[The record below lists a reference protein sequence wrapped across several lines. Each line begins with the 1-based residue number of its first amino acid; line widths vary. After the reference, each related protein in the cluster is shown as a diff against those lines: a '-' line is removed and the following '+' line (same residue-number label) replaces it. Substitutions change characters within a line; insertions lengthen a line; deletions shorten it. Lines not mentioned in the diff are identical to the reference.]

1 MNSAEYLSRVAARI
15 IARQGGLHA
24 HSVLRAPQTALV
36 VIDMQNYF
44 CAPGF
49 PAENP
54 NAPAMVPAIN
64 TMAAAVRTQG
74 GRVVWVRTTARGAR
88 ERWARHHSQMLSPER
103 AERRL
108 QLLDP
113 AHPGYQFFEGLDLHS
128 DDPIVDKIMYSA
140 LIPGSSDLD
149 AVLRAHAIDTLL
161 IAGTA
166 TNVCCES
173 TARDAM
179 MMDYGVVM
187 LADVTSA
194 ADEAAHRAT
203 LEHFALY
210 FGDVMTV
217 DEASSRLSQGATRK
231 AGN

>member
-1 MNSAEYLSRVAARI
+1 MDSAQILSRVAARV
-15 IARQGGLHA
+15 IARQGALHA
-24 HSVLRAPQTALV
+24 HQVLDAPRTALV

-54 NAPAMVPAIN
+54 NARALLPGINAMASDLR
-64 TMAAAVRTQG
+64 ASG
-74 GRVVWVRTTARGAR
+74 GQVVWVRTTSIGAR
-88 ERWARHHSQMLSPER
+88 ERWARHHSKMLSPER
-103 AERRL
+103 AARRIET
-108 QLLDP
+108 LDP
-113 AHPGYQFFEGLDLHS
+113 SHPGYQLFAGLETRDGDHF
-128 DDPIVDKIMYSA
+128 VDKIMYSA

-149 AVLRAHAIDTLL
+149 ALLRSRGVHTLL

-179 MMDYGVVM
+179 MLDYGVVM
-187 LADVTSA
+187 LADGTSA
-194 ADEAAHRAT
+194 ADQAVHHAT
-203 LEHFALY
+203 LENFALY

-217 DEASSRLSQGATRK
+217 AEACDRLAREGLAQG
-231 AGN
+231 

>member
-1 MNSAEYLSRVAARI
+1 MDSAEILSRVADRV
-15 IARQGGLHA
+15 IARQGELHA
-24 HSVLRAPQTALV
+24 HQVLDATRTALV

-54 NAPAMVPAIN
+54 NARGMLPAIN
-64 TMAAAVRTQG
+64 AIASDLRSG
-74 GRVVWVRTTARGAR
+74 GGQVVWVRTTSRGAR
-88 ERWARHHSQMLSPER
+88 ERWTRHHSKMLSPER
-103 AERRL
+103 AARRIAT
-108 QLLDP
+108 LDP
-113 AHPGYQFFEGLDLHS
+113 SHPGYQLFAGLDAREADHF
-128 DDPIVDKIMYSA
+128 IDKIMYSA

-149 AVLRAHAIDTLL
+149 ALLRSRGVDTLL

-179 MMDYGVVM
+179 MLDYGVVM
-187 LADVTSA
+187 LADATSA
-194 ADEAAHRAT
+194 SDPTVHRAT

-217 DEASSRLSQGATRK
+217 AEARARLQ
-231 AGN
+231 AGSPPRF

>member
-1 MNSAEYLSRVAARI
+1 MNSAEILDRVAARV
-15 IARQGGLHA
+15 IARQGSLYA
-24 HSVLRAPQTALV
+24 HQVLDASSTALV

-54 NAPAMVPAIN
+54 KARALIPAIN
-64 TMAAAVRTQG
+64 AMASALRAAG
-74 GRVVWVRTTARGAR
+74 GQVIWVRTTSRGAR
-88 ERWARHHSQMLSPER
+88 ERWTRHHSKMLNPER
-103 AERRL
+103 AARRIET
-108 QLLDP
+108 LDP
-113 AHPGYQFFEGLDLHS
+113 SHPGYQLFVGLDPRKTDHF
-128 DDPIVDKIMYSA
+128 VDKIMYSA

-149 AVLRAHAIDTLL
+149 ALLRRHGIDTLL

-187 LADVTSA
+187 LADGTSA
-194 ADEAAHRAT
+194 SDEGVHRAT
-203 LEHFALY
+203 LEQFALY

-217 DEASSRLSQGATRK
+217 SEACERLASH
-231 AGN
+231 